1 MSVAYAISF
10 QAVLSGTATAGSA
23 GDVLLPSTA
32 DGLYVRATAANR
44 GTRRS
49 TGIALSSY
57 VAAGVVDIQQ
67 EGEVSAALSGLGAG
81 TATYV
86 RVSATGSLER
96 VASPGGT
103 DDVVGWCETDG
114 TLHLRCGQIPG
125 GYGAGGGGGGA
136 TLPIDMADPASV
148 TGVLAAAN
156 GGTGSSSLP
165 AGGIAGLTAMAAGDA
180 ASLASAQT
188 YADGAIVTERTA
200 SRTLTGATISG
211 ASNTITNVSIAT
223 GVSGLGSNVGTWLTT
238 PSSANLLAAMTDKSG
253 TGLCLFGTSP
263 TIRTTLLLRNPADTF
278 NYIVTPAAIA
288 ADRILNLPLLTATD
302 TVAVLAFAQTFT
314 NKSLVLASNTITDT
328 SQALGDIA
336 YCNGTRFV
344 RFARGATAGQS
355 LTATATTIAYSSNPG
370 VAAQAIA
377 ALAIDWTAGIIH
389 TKALGVGSNTF
400 TFSNAASGLSVSVRV
415 TANAG
420 GSTATWPTM
429 KWCGDVAPTFTAGK
443 ATVITL
449 MHDGTNVIGV
459 ASAEYT
465 P

>member
-67 EGEVSAALSGLGAG
+67 EGEVSATLSGLGAG

-125 GYGAGGGGGGA
+125 GYGTGGGGGGGA

-180 ASLASAQT
+180 LAESNAVATSA
-188 YADGAIVTERTA
+188 AAIVTERSA
-200 SRTLTGATISG
+200 ARTLTNAVIAG
-211 ASNTITNVSIAT
+211 ASNTLTVRIANDVT
-223 GVSGLGSNVGTWLTT
+223 GLGAGIGTWLTT

-263 TIRTTLLLRNPADTF
+263 VIRTTLLLRNPADTF

-314 NKSLVLASNTITDT
+314 NKSMVLASNTITDT

-377 ALAIDWTAGIIH
+377 ALAIDWSAGIIH
-389 TKALGVGSNTF
+389 TKALSAGSNTF

-443 ATVITL
+443 STVITL

-465 P
+465 